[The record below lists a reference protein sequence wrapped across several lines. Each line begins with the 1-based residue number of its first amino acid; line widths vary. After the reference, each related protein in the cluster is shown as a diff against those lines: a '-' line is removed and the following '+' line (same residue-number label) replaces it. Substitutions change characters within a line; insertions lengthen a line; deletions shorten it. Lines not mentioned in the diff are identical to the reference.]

1 MVFATMYIFSSINN
15 TKWAIRFKL
24 LVLGVLIYV
33 IWDWNQG
40 IFDFLFQWPGTEK
53 MIGAGSGSVWEW
65 YFRTSLDHWSTYFG
79 MIFALNFPLAEQF
92 FVKGKDLLC
101 IWQVSGVT
109 IYWFV
114 YYFPLDKMEYNL
126 THAYFAFIPLTS
138 YIFFRNITPTVR
150 SGVSMSL
157 HELGKTTLETY
168 LLQHHI
174 WLSSNAKT
182 LWTVTPGNPWINFAV
197 ATMIF
202 FIVSKELYRLT
213 MCLR

>member
-1 MVFATMYIFSSINN
+1 MWTHENTYILYYICPMHTFYFLMVFATMYIFSSINN

-40 IFDFLFQWPGTEK
+40 IFDFLFQWLGTEK

-101 IWQVSGVT
+101 IWQVS
-109 IYWFV
+109 
-114 YYFPLDKMEYNL
+114 
-126 THAYFAFIPLTS
+126 
-138 YIFFRNITPTVR
+138 
-150 SGVSMSL
+150 
-157 HELGKTTLETY
+157 
-168 LLQHHI
+168 
-174 WLSSNAKT
+174 
-182 LWTVTPGNPWINFAV
+182 
-197 ATMIF
+197 
-202 FIVSKELYRLT
+202 
-213 MCLR
+213 

>member
-40 IFDFLFQWPGTEK
+40 IFDFLFQWLGTEK

-101 IWQVSGVT
+101 IWQVS
-109 IYWFV
+109 
-114 YYFPLDKMEYNL
+114 
-126 THAYFAFIPLTS
+126 
-138 YIFFRNITPTVR
+138 
-150 SGVSMSL
+150 
-157 HELGKTTLETY
+157 
-168 LLQHHI
+168 
-174 WLSSNAKT
+174 
-182 LWTVTPGNPWINFAV
+182 
-197 ATMIF
+197 
-202 FIVSKELYRLT
+202 
-213 MCLR
+213 